1 MMKHHMMDIEK
12 KILDLKLAHID
23 VQHDLYL
30 DALVIR
36 HTATKTAK
44 KISRYEIERLRDPYP
59 IILEIIGEVMA
70 VPLDVLHE
78 IIKQSQAANLMI
90 GSPTENWS
98 EFLNWFTSLKLD
110 GIVIDVDFP
119 TDSLNIRNTNTNM
132 VTRISR
138 MVIESMEPSYRRQ
151 AIMET
156 IAQMLPTTGSVSTGA
171 LGSSTTLPYTIATGG
186 NGGIQHIVNSG
197 GGGGIG
203 AVGSGMNHYWE
214 YKEEPKID
222 PKMKLFSYAEQFQI
236 MEVKK
241 SIRSHIEKHMP
252 IHQFD
257 MSSVVIAG
265 GCFASM
271 LNGEV
276 VKDFDVFLLESE
288 TNRAALASIETIENG
303 LNPNVI
309 KVSGSEYMNNDK
321 IEKVVTFG
329 SNAIQYIST
338 KYKNRLELIEHFD
351 FKHCCVSYDYKVDR
365 LFITRE
371 TFDLIKSKTL
381 EPNTD
386 KAPAYWRYE
395 KFWQRGW
402 KSEIA
407 IATD

>member
-78 IIKQSQAANLMI
+78 IIKQSQLSQAASTQPM
-90 GSPTENWS
+90 PTWDM
-98 EFLNWFTSLKLD
+98 LNGPK
-110 GIVIDVDFP
+110 GHGP
-119 TDSLNIRNTNTNM
+119 
-132 VTRISR
+132 
-138 MVIESMEPSYRRQ
+138 
-151 AIMET
+151 
-156 IAQMLPTTGSVSTGA
+156 
-171 LGSSTTLPYTIATGG
+171 
-186 NGGIQHIVNSG
+186 
-197 GGGGIG
+197 IG
-203 AVGSGMNHYWE
+203 AVGAVYEAH
-214 YKEEPKID
+214 ID
-222 PKMKLFSYAEQFQI
+222 IDNYNMKQKLFSDGERLQI

-241 SIRSHIEKHMP
+241 TIRTHMNTHMP
-252 IHQFD
+252 MRNFD
-257 MSSVVIAG
+257 MSHVIVAG

-276 VKDFDVFLLESE
+276 VKDFDVFLLESD

-303 LNPNVI
+303 LNPNGI

-351 FKHCCVSYDYKVDR
+351 FKHCCVSYDYKIDR

-381 EPNTD
+381 KQNTD
-386 KAPAYWRYE
+386 KTPVYWRYE